1 MSRMSVRTFL
11 VTAKRSL
18 QQAIKNQTPTSFI
31 IGNESA
37 DLDSITCALVYGYI
51 QSSKVESKRT
61 GKLYIPITNLSAS
74 DLSLRPELTALLQH
88 ADISPSELITLD
100 DLSLGGEASVEG
112 RETSPAFLPAEKTD
126 WTLVDHNSLQGK
138 LGDLYRHRIHAVID
152 HHEDENLIPH
162 HPDIVSPR
170 IITKSASCSS
180 LVTNYLRET
189 WQDLGSM
196 VSSTI
201 GSAQEDGRLVDDFA
215 YASTWD
221 AQVAKLA
228 LGSILIDSINMQ
240 ATHKISEADTKA
252 VRFLEAKIHISYKY
266 GKSYSRE
273 SFFAELNDAK
283 SNIAALSLRDILRKD
298 YKQWQEGDL
307 KLGISSVVQSM
318 QYLRERKEENLRDV
332 VQKWASE
339 RSLNVFAIMT
349 AHHHHGEND
358 DDDDD
363 GFRRE
368 LVLYAF
374 DDKGKTAAERFFQKG
389 EGELQLEDAADESS
403 ISDVSTPSKFVFE
416 RFWNQNNLEASRKR
430 VGPLLRENMR

>member
-100 DLSLGGEASVEG
+100 DLSLGGEE

-162 HPDIVSPR
+162 HPDISPR

-228 LGSILIDSINMQ
+228 LGPILIDSINMQ

-266 GKSYSRE
+266 GKSYSRDI
-273 SFFAELNDAK
+273 FFAELNDAK

-307 KLGISSVVQSM
+307 KLGISSVVQSIK
-318 QYLRERKEENLRDV
+318 YLRERKEENLRDV

-349 AHHHHGEND
+349 AHHHHHGEDDND
-358 DDDDD
+358 DG

-389 EGELQLEDAADESS
+389 GGELQLEDAADESS
-403 ISDVSTPSKFVFE
+403 SSSDVSTPSKFVFE

>member
-18 QQAIKNQTPTSFI
+18 QHAIKNQTPTSFI

-100 DLSLGGEASVEG
+100 DLSLGEASVEE
-112 RETSPAFLPAEKTD
+112 RETSPTFLPAEKTD

-162 HPDIVSPR
+162 HPNISPR

-228 LGSILIDSINMQ
+228 LGAILIDSINLQ

-307 KLGISSVVQSM
+307 KLGISSVVQSI
-318 QYLRERKEENLRDV
+318 QYLRERKEENLRHV
-332 VQKWASE
+332 VQKWAAE
-339 RSLNVFAIMT
+339 KSLNVFAIMT

-358 DDDDD
+358 DD

-374 DDKGKTAAERFFQKG
+374 DDKGKNAAERFFQKG

-403 ISDVSTPSKFVFE
+403 SSDVSTPSKFVFE

>member
-74 DLSLRPELTALLQH
+74 DLSLRPELTALLRH

-100 DLSLGGEASVEG
+100 DLSLGEASVEEG
-112 RETSPAFLPAEKTD
+112 TSPAFLPAEKTD

-162 HPDIVSPR
+162 HPDISPR

-228 LGSILIDSINMQ
+228 LGPILIDSINMQ

-307 KLGISSVVQSM
+307 KLGISSVVQSI

-332 VQKWASE
+332 VQKWAAE

-374 DDKGKTAAERFFQKG
+374 DDKGKAAAERFFQKG
-389 EGELQLEDAADESS
+389 GGELQLEDAADESSSS

>member
-100 DLSLGGEASVEG
+100 DLSLGEASVEG

-162 HPDIVSPR
+162 HPDISPR

-228 LGSILIDSINMQ
+228 LGPILIDSINMQ

-273 SFFAELNDAK
+273 LFFAELNDAK

-307 KLGISSVVQSM
+307 KLGISSVVQSI

-332 VQKWASE
+332 VQKWAAE
-339 RSLNVFAIMT
+339 RSLNMFAIMT
-349 AHHHHGEND
+349 AHHHHHGEN
-358 DDDDD
+358 DDDD

-374 DDKGKTAAERFFQKG
+374 DDKGKSAAERFFQKG

-403 ISDVSTPSKFVFE
+403 SSSDVSTPSKFVFE

>member
-1 MSRMSVRTFL
+1 M

-18 QQAIKNQTPTSFI
+18 QQAIKNQTPASFI

-88 ADISPSELITLD
+88 ADINPSELITLD
-100 DLSLGGEASVEG
+100 DLSLGEASVEG
-112 RETSPAFLPAEKTD
+112 RENSPAFLPAEKTD

-162 HPDIVSPR
+162 HPDISPR

-228 LGSILIDSINMQ
+228 LGPILIDSINMQ

-307 KLGISSVVQSM
+307 KLGISSVVQSI

-349 AHHHHGEND
+349 AHHRHGEN

-389 EGELQLEDAADESS
+389 EGELQLEDAADESCSSS

>member
-100 DLSLGGEASVEG
+100 DLSLGEASVEE

-228 LGSILIDSINMQ
+228 LGAILIDSINMQ

-266 GKSYSRE
+266 GKSYDRDG
-273 SFFAELNDAK
+273 FFAELNEAK

-349 AHHHHGEND
+349 AHHHHHGEN
-358 DDDDD
+358 DDDD

-374 DDKGKTAAERFFQKG
+374 DDKGKSAAERFFQKG
-389 EGELQLEDAADESS
+389 EEELQLEDAADESS
-403 ISDVSTPSKFVFE
+403 SSSEVSTPSKFVYE

>member
-18 QQAIKNQTPTSFI
+18 QQAIKNQTPASFI

-74 DLSLRPELTALLQH
+74 DLSLRPELTALLRH

-100 DLSLGGEASVEG
+100 DLSLGEGSVEEG
-112 RETSPAFLPAEKTD
+112 TSPAFLPAEKTD

-162 HPDIVSPR
+162 HPDISPR

-228 LGSILIDSINMQ
+228 LGPILIDSINLQ
-240 ATHKISEADTKA
+240 AAHKISEADTKA
-252 VRFLEAKIHISYKY
+252 IRFLEAKIHISHKY

-273 SFFAELNDAK
+273 IFYAELNEAK
-283 SNIAALSLRDILRKD
+283 SNIEALSLRDILRKD

-307 KLGISSVVQSM
+307 KLGISSVVQSI
-318 QYLRERKEENLRDV
+318 QYLRERKEEDLRDV

-349 AHHHHGEND
+349 AHHHGEDDD

-374 DDKGKTAAERFFQKG
+374 DDKGKNAAERFFQKG
-389 EGELQLEDAADESS
+389 GEELRLEDTADESS
-403 ISDVSTPSKFVFE
+403 SSEVSTPSKFVFE

>member
-100 DLSLGGEASVEG
+100 DLSLGEASVEE
-112 RETSPAFLPAEKTD
+112 RENSPPFLPAEKTD

-162 HPDIVSPR
+162 HPDISPR

-228 LGSILIDSINMQ
+228 LGPILIDSINMQ

-273 SFFAELNDAK
+273 LFFAELNDAK

-307 KLGISSVVQSM
+307 KLGISSVVQSI
-318 QYLRERKEENLRDV
+318 QYLRERKEENLKDV

-358 DDDDD
+358 DDDD

-374 DDKGKTAAERFFQKG
+374 DDKGKSAAERFFQKG

-403 ISDVSTPSKFVFE
+403 ISDVSTRSKFVFE

>member
-1 MSRMSVRTFL
+1 MSVRTFL
-11 VTAKRSL
+11 VTAKRNL
-18 QQAIKNQTPTSFI
+18 QQAIKDQTPTSFI

-51 QSSKVESKRT
+51 QSSKIESKRT
-61 GKLYIPITNLSAS
+61 GKVYIPITNLSAS

-100 DLSLGGEASVEG
+100 DLSLGGG
-112 RETSPAFLPAEKTD
+112 GGGGNSPPFLPAEKTD

-138 LGDLYRHRIHAVID
+138 LGDLYRNRVHAVID
-152 HHEDENLIPH
+152 HHEDENVITH
-162 HPDIVSPR
+162 HASPR
-170 IITKSASCSS
+170 IISQSASCSS
-180 LVTNYLRET
+180 LVTNYLRDT

-201 GSAQEDGRLVDDFA
+201 GSAQEDGRLVDDFP

-228 LGSILIDSINMQ
+228 LGAILIDSINMQ
-240 ATHKISEADTKA
+240 ATHKISDHDTKA
-252 VRFLEAKIHISYKY
+252 VRFLEAKIHISLKY
-266 GKSYSRE
+266 GKDYHRAA
-273 SFFAELNDAK
+273 FFTQLNDAK
-283 SNIAALSLRDILRKD
+283 SNIEALSLRDILRKD

-307 KLGISSVVQSM
+307 RLGISSVVQSIE
-318 QYLRERKEENLRDV
+318 YLRERKDENLTHV

-339 RSLNVFAIMT
+339 KSLNVFAIMT
-349 AHHHHGEND
+349 AHHHG
-358 DDDDD
+358 DDDD

-374 DDKGKTAAERFFQKG
+374 DDQGKNAAERFFHKG
-389 EGELQLEDAADESS
+389 GGELQLEDAAGSN
-403 ISDVSTPSKFVFE
+403 SDGSAQGTFVFE
-416 RFWNQNNLEASRKR
+416 RYWNQNNLEASRKR

>member
-100 DLSLGGEASVEG
+100 DLSLGEASVEEG
-112 RETSPAFLPAEKTD
+112 TSPAFLPAEKTD

-162 HPDIVSPR
+162 HPNISPR

-228 LGSILIDSINMQ
+228 LGAILIDSINMQ

-266 GKSYSRE
+266 GKSYSRDG
-273 SFFAELNDAK
+273 FFAELNEAK

-307 KLGISSVVQSM
+307 KLGISSVVQSIK
-318 QYLRERKEENLRDV
+318 YLRERKEENLRDV

-339 RSLNVFAIMT
+339 KSLNVFAIMT

-374 DDKGKTAAERFFQKG
+374 DDKGKSAAERFFQKG
-389 EGELQLEDAADESS
+389 EGELQLEDAAGGESS

>member
-1 MSRMSVRTFL
+1 M

-18 QQAIKNQTPTSFI
+18 QQAIKNQTPASFI

-88 ADISPSELITLD
+88 ADINPSELITLD
-100 DLSLGGEASVEG
+100 DLSLGGGE
-112 RETSPAFLPAEKTD
+112 RENSPAFLPAEKTD

-138 LGDLYRHRIHAVID
+138 LGDLYRHRIYAVID

-162 HPDIVSPR
+162 HPEISPR

-228 LGSILIDSINMQ
+228 LGAILIDSINMQ

-307 KLGISSVVQSM
+307 KLGISSVVQSI
-318 QYLRERKEENLRDV
+318 QYLRERKEENLAHV
-332 VQKWASE
+332 VQKWGSE

-349 AHHHHGEND
+349 AHHRHGEND
-358 DDDDD
+358 DDDDG

-389 EGELQLEDAADESS
+389 GGELQLKDAADESS
-403 ISDVSTPSKFVFE
+403 SSDVSTPSKFVFE

>member
-1 MSRMSVRTFL
+1 MSRMSVRAFL

-100 DLSLGGEASVEG
+100 DLSLGEASVEEG
-112 RETSPAFLPAEKTD
+112 TSPAVLPAEKTD

-162 HPDIVSPR
+162 HPDISPR

-228 LGSILIDSINMQ
+228 LGPILIDSINMQ

-307 KLGISSVVQSM
+307 KLGISSVVQSI

-332 VQKWASE
+332 VQKWAAE
-339 RSLNVFAIMT
+339 KSLNVFAIMT
-349 AHHHHGEND
+349 AHHHHHGEN

-389 EGELQLEDAADESS
+389 EGELRLEDAADESS
-403 ISDVSTPSKFVFE
+403 SSSSDVSTPSKFVFE

>member
-18 QQAIKNQTPTSFI
+18 QQAIKNQTPASFI

-100 DLSLGGEASVEG
+100 DLSLGGEE
-112 RETSPAFLPAEKTD
+112 RENSPPFLPAEKTD

-162 HPDIVSPR
+162 HPDISPR

-228 LGSILIDSINMQ
+228 LGPILIDSINIE

-252 VRFLEAKIHISYKY
+252 VRFLEAKIHISHKY

-273 SFFAELNDAK
+273 TFYAELNEAK
-283 SNIAALSLRDILRKD
+283 SNIEGMSLRDILRKD

-318 QYLRERKEENLRDV
+318 QYLRERKEEDLRHV

-339 RSLNVFAIMT
+339 RCLNVFAIMT
-349 AHHHHGEND
+349 AHHHGEDD

-389 EGELQLEDAADESS
+389 EGELQLEDAAGGESS
-403 ISDVSTPSKFVFE
+403 SSDVSAQSKFVFE

>member
-100 DLSLGGEASVEG
+100 DLSLGEASVEEG
-112 RETSPAFLPAEKTD
+112 TSPAFLPAEKTD

-162 HPDIVSPR
+162 HPDISPR

-228 LGSILIDSINMQ
+228 LGAILIDSINMQ

-307 KLGISSVVQSM
+307 KLGISSVVQSI

-339 RSLNVFAIMT
+339 KSLNVFAIMT
-349 AHHHHGEND
+349 AHHHHHGEN

-374 DDKGKTAAERFFQKG
+374 DDKGKSAAERFFQKG

-403 ISDVSTPSKFVFE
+403 SSDVSTPSKFVFE